1 MINTHR
7 RLATLLVGG
16 LALLTLAACGG
27 SGSSTDGQAQGQP
40 SGASGQAGGQGG
52 QNGVPGVSGLIVSLS
67 GKTMQVRTTSGQSA
81 VTYTSKTTVTEQ
93 QSAKAADAKV
103 GVCATVRSADGSASA
118 GSSSTAITAGSVSLS
133 DEVDGSC
140 QRGFGGGSR
149 PSGMPSGGSDRQ
161 GAPPS
166 GAASGGPAGAPSRAM
181 PSGAQRGGFGGASGK
196 ITKVDGSTLTIEQTR
211 GTDKTSVTVTLT
223 GDTTFTKQ
231 AKTDTDAIAKGKC
244 VFASGKSDSTGA
256 LSATALRLSAATNG
270 ACQLG
275 GQGRRNPSGGQ
286 SSGG

>member
-7 RLATLLVGG
+7 RLAAVLVGG
-16 LALLTLAACGG
+16 LALLTLAACAG
-27 SGSSTDGQAQGQP
+27 SGSSTGGQAQAQP
-40 SGASGQAGGQGG
+40 SRGASGQAGGQGG
-52 QNGVPGVSGLIVSLS
+52 QYGVPGVSGLIVSLS
-67 GKTMQVRTTSGQSA
+67 GKTMQVRTTSGQST

-93 QSAKAADAKV
+93 KSAKATDAKV
-103 GVCATVRSADGSASA
+103 GVCATVRSADSSASA
-118 GSSSTAITAGSVSLS
+118 GSSSTAIAAGSVSLS
-133 DEVDGSC
+133 DEVEGSC
-140 QRGFGGGSR
+140 QGGFGGGSR
-149 PSGMPSGGSDRQ
+149 PSGMPSGG
-161 GAPPS
+161 GAGGVPS
-166 GAASGGPAGAPSRAM
+166 GQPSGAM
-181 PSGAQRGGFGGASGK
+181 PSGAPRGGFGGASGK

-223 GDTTFTKQ
+223 GDTTYTKQ

-244 VFASGKSDSTGA
+244 VFARGKSDSTGA

-270 ACQLG
+270 ECQLG